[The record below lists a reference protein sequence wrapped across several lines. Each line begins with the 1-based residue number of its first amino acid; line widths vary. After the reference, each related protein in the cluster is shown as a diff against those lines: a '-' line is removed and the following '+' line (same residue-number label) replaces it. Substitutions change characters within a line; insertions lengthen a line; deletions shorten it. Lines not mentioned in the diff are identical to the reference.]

1 MIGTGISLPTLIPG
15 ELIFALLAILFLAI
29 YHIRKQRSQIK
40 KLLEKFHE
48 LKAVYGQ
55 QAPEAPV
62 SFYDSPQKVA
72 NPNTL
77 DNYFA
82 HALADSLQRYEK
94 HTASSSPRMNP
105 NHSYSG
111 KVAALRSIYLAA
123 EKEVFEEL
131 GVTHA
136 GWGILEKKLADL
148 VHWGDKDDSQEQ
160 EMKSLQEE
168 IARLKEHQKKQEEYQ
183 KRLEDYQMESQRTI
197 NNLSN
202 MLNQLKYLHDG
213 SPLGNQTDSIR
224 LWGDDSLD
232 KFIDNSSERNQKISH
247 LLQDLKTYPEQFPPA
262 LQKKMEG
269 QLNILEI
276 ELMKSD
282 QYIGNLKKQLH
293 DARLQITSYAQLLRD
308 APAGNNQLANPGIE
322 HNIDLSNSIAAE
334 QAAHEK
340 ILIEIQQLKENNQRQ
355 RAIIHA
361 LEQEIQG
368 LRTALDTSESPE
380 QRHSKEEEIQRLERL
395 VKECQACINTL
406 ESEVE
411 ALYTRLR
418 EKTVSPGSEPPVA
431 DDSDINEELTMITRE
446 LEKTVAHYQQLHA
459 INYLIMDF
467 MKCNSIEQ
475 LGKQLVQFIKTF
487 HPPTGFAISSSLG
500 KAEYFPARH
509 FNAELKNLVMSPNS
523 IEPVSHLNE
532 GTLFINPRIHVMLLP
547 SSPDVHPVLETSL
560 GSLITA
566 AEESIRRIESEKSK
580 SKPGK
585 ETNTWT
591 DHIKNL
597 LSNLD
602 IQYAYMVEENR
613 KTFNHFIA
621 ELRRAYHLLELQ
633 GPGAIA
639 LDNAINEF
647 EERIHSLIH
656 SSEVIDKDISLLREH
671 MEKLDIGQ

>member
-1 MIGTGISLPTLIPG
+1 MGTGISLPTLIPG
-15 ELIFALLAILFLAI
+15 EMVFALLVILFLAI

-48 LKAVYGQ
+48 LKAAYGQ
-55 QAPEAPV
+55 QAQEPPV
-62 SFYDSPQKVA
+62 SFYDAPQKIE

-77 DNYFA
+77 DNYFG

-94 HTASSSPRMNP
+94 HTSSTSPHMNH

-123 EKEVFEEL
+123 EKEVFDEL
-131 GVTHA
+131 GITHA
-136 GWGILEKKLADL
+136 GWGILEKRLADL
-148 VHWGDKDDSQEQ
+148 VHWGDKDNSQTE
-160 EMKSLQEE
+160 EVKTLQEE
-168 IARLKEHQKKQEEYQ
+168 ITKLREHQKKQEEYQ

-202 MLNQLKYLHDG
+202 MLNQLKYLQEG
-213 SPLGNQTDSIR
+213 SPLGRQIDAIK

-232 KFIDNSSERNQKISH
+232 KFIDSSSERNQKITG
-247 LLQDLKTYPEQFPPA
+247 LLQDLKTYPAQFSPA
-262 LQKKMEG
+262 LQKKMED

-282 QYIGNLKKQLH
+282 QYIGNLKKQLQ
-293 DARLQITSYAQLLRD
+293 DARLQITNYAQLLRD
-308 APAGNNQLANPGIE
+308 IPASNSQATTHNTI
-322 HNIDLSNSIAAE
+322 HNIDLNHALADE
-334 QAAHEK
+334 QAAHEN
-340 ILIEIQQLKENNQRQ
+340 ILTEIQQLKKNNQHQ
-355 RAIIHA
+355 RSIIHE
-361 LEQEIQG
+361 LEREIQN
-368 LRTALDTSESPE
+368 LRTALDTNESPE
-380 QRHSKEEEIQRLERL
+380 QRQSKEEEIQRLERL
-395 VKECQACINTL
+395 VKECHTCINTL

-411 ALYTRLR
+411 ALYTKLR
-418 EKTVSPGSEPPVA
+418 EKNVFPENANPP
-431 DDSDINEELTMITRE
+431 DDSNIHEELTMITRE

-467 MKCNSIEQ
+467 MKCTSIEQ

-487 HPPTGFAISSSLG
+487 HPATGFVISSSLG

-509 FNAELKNLVMSPNS
+509 FNAALKRLVMSPNS

-532 GTLFINPRIHVMLLP
+532 GTLFVNPRIHVMQLP
-547 SSPDVHPVLETSL
+547 SPPEVYPVLETSL
-560 GSLITA
+560 GGLINA
-566 AEESIRRIESEKSK
+566 AEESIKRIESEKSK
-580 SKPGK
+580 NKSGK

-602 IQYAYMVEENR
+602 IQYAYLVEENR

-621 ELRRAYHLLELQ
+621 ELRRAYHLLKLQ

-647 EERIHSLIH
+647 EERILSLIH

-671 MEKLDIGQ
+671 VEKLDIGQ